1 MIIFGLLFQDDDVV
15 AMKNGILSVHRL
27 KWIANDF
34 HLRIITTLK
43 MDVQQI
49 TKGTYFFTDAHIF
62 SQLISKWIL
71 LGNFS
76 SFMQK
81 EIFEQPESVINT
93 MRGRVNF
100 KKETVFLG
108 GIKVIVKIIYIVRLH
123 SMNL

>member
-1 MIIFGLLFQDDDVV
+1 M

-27 KWIANDF
+27 KLLANEF

-43 MDVQQI
+43 MDLQQI
-49 TKGTYFFTDAHIF
+49 TKGTYFFRDIPRFF
-62 SQLISKWIL
+62 SINQIINLIK
-71 LGNFS
+71 GNFS

-108 GIKVIVKIIYIVRLH
+108 GIKV
-123 SMNL
+123 